1 MNKPKRNV
9 FLTIGLAVVATAVV
23 TVLLLNFSTG
33 EKKIEKRISS
43 LYAAADPQFARAM
56 GNLLGPAILD
66 GNRITGLQNGDE
78 IFPAMLSA
86 IRSAEKTITF
96 ETYIY
101 WSGRIGKA
109 FAEALSER
117 ARAGV
122 KVHVL
127 LDWVGSGKME
137 DALLEEMKSAGIE
150 VEKYHPLRWYNLS
163 RLNNRTHRKLLV
175 VDGVVGFTGGV
186 GIGDKWLGHAQDEA
200 HWRDSH
206 FRLEG
211 PAVAQMQAAFMDNW
225 MKAQSEVLHGEDYF
239 PAIAPTSASAP
250 AQVFKSSPGEGS
262 ESVRLMYLLS
272 IASARK
278 SIRISA
284 SYFVPDDLS
293 VEMLV
298 AARKRRVPIQIIVP
312 GTKIDSEVT
321 RKASRSRWGDLLRA
335 GVEIYEYQPT
345 MFHCKVMIVDDLWV
359 SVGSTNFDNR
369 SFRLN
374 DEANLNVLD
383 PAFAAA
389 QSAVF
394 QEDTKKAGR
403 VTLEMWEKRP
413 WREKVLERA
422 AGLLRSQL

>member
-1 MNKPKRNV
+1 M
-9 FLTIGLAVVATAVV
+9 LAAVVV

-43 LYAAADPQFARAM
+43 LYGVADPQFARSM
-56 GNLLGPAILD
+56 GNLLGPAIQD

-109 FAEALSER
+109 FADALSER

-150 VEKYHPLRWYNLS
+150 VEKYHPLRWYSLS

-175 VDGVVGFTGGV
+175 VDGQVGFTGGV
-186 GIGDKWLGHAQDEA
+186 GIGDKWLGHAEDEE

-225 MKAQSEVLHGEDYF
+225 MKARSEVLHGEDYF
-239 PAIAPTSASAP
+239 PAIAPTPPRHSP
-250 AQVFKSSPGEGS
+250 RSS
-262 ESVRLMYLLS
+262 R
-272 IASARK
+272 AR
-278 SIRISA
+278 R
-284 SYFVPDDLS
+284 
-293 VEMLV
+293 
-298 AARKRRVPIQIIVP
+298 ARGAR
-312 GTKIDSEVT
+312 
-321 RKASRSRWGDLLRA
+321 
-335 GVEIYEYQPT
+335 
-345 MFHCKVMIVDDLWV
+345 
-359 SVGSTNFDNR
+359 
-369 SFRLN
+369 
-374 DEANLNVLD
+374 
-383 PAFAAA
+383 AFA
-389 QSAVF
+389 
-394 QEDTKKAGR
+394 
-403 VTLEMWEKRP
+403 
-413 WREKVLERA
+413 
-422 AGLLRSQL
+422 